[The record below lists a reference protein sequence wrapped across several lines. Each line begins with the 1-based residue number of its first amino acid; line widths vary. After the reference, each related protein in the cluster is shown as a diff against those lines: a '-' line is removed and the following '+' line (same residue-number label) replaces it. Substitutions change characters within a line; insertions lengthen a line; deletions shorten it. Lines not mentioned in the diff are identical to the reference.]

1 MEPFII
7 GYVLSMKLV
16 RPKLDIGV
24 KTFIALS
31 ILFWVP
37 VIALA
42 GILFFMFQ
50 NLLYEEVQGS
60 IKINLKA
67 AKEVFYEERV
77 RVAEGVLTELADR
90 PDIAASLAR
99 RDKRGL
105 QSMLINLGKKN
116 PQMDILIAVNENQ
129 QVIARKTNFSGDVID
144 IGTTLSSALMSGAG
158 ANSVELVGRDFL
170 KNEVEDLNKQIKD
183 VSIAQ
188 FVVAPVRHGGKVVG
202 ALIAGI
208 PYTGDPWL
216 GNTVYNRFGIEMAL
230 FAGETPES
238 FLLHTTAS
246 LPPRS
251 TWVTGQPVPHKLKE
265 EISLGKPYYGTLD
278 ISGNSQLVA
287 YEPIF
292 DSKHRIIGAIGVS
305 MPAREITSVVF
316 GNIWK
321 GIAAVAVLGLII
333 SIIVTIFIK
342 LDITR
347 PLNFVVNAMES
358 FGKGDI
364 DINLDLKTGDQFER
378 LGEGFNHMADGIRK
392 REERLKKHNDV
403 AKLLMS
409 TLDLKE
415 LLGRLMNIVINV
427 TESSMGIV
435 YLYEEGA
442 KIFVPSINYG
452 TASDLKPIAFGE
464 GYPGRAALENRILIL
479 KPPADSSTE
488 KMELGYTKA
497 SPNEVAYIPL
507 RYQERIL
514 GVLVLGS
521 VKKYSEE
528 EVKLFEYLASQI
540 SIALD
545 NAIMHQKIQELSIT
559 DSLTGLY
566 NRRYLN
572 ARLEEEWAR
581 TIRHNK
587 PLSVL
592 LSDIDN
598 FKSINDTYGHDKGDE
613 VLKAV
618 AAIVRANVR
627 KEDLASRYGGEEFVV
642 ALVDTTREDAIRFAE
657 RIRELIRTQTFQW
670 MDKPVTMS
678 IGVACNSDFKAASFD
693 ELIQA
698 SDHAMYKAKTSGKD
712 KVCTYTN
719 NSAKA

>member
-1 MEPFII
+1 
-7 GYVLSMKLV
+7 MKLV
-16 RPKLDIGV
+16 RPNLDIGV

-37 VIALA
+37 VISLA
-42 GILFFMFQ
+42 AILFYMFQ
-50 NLLYEEVQGS
+50 NLMYEEVQES

-77 RVAEGVLTELADR
+77 RVAEGILTEMADR
-90 PDIAASLAR
+90 PDVEAALSK
-99 RDKRGL
+99 RDKHGL
-105 QSMLINLGKKN
+105 QSILINLGKKN
-116 PQMDILIAVNENQ
+116 PHMDILMAVSENQ
-129 QVIARKTNFSGDVID
+129 QVIARKTNFTGDVID
-144 IGTTLSSALMSGAG
+144 IGATLSNALTSGAS
-158 ANSVELVGRDFL
+158 ASSTELVGRDFL
-170 KNEVEDLNKQIKD
+170 KTEVEDLNKQIKD
-183 VSIAQ
+183 VSLVQ
-188 FVVAPVRHGGKVVG
+188 FVVAPVRHGGKVIG
-202 ALIAGI
+202 ALVAGI

-216 GNTVYNRFGIEMAL
+216 GNIIYNKFGTEMAV

-246 LPPRS
+246 LPRS
-251 TWVTGQPVPHKLKE
+251 TWVIGQAVPQRLKD
-265 EISLGKPYYGTLD
+265 EISLGKPYYGTLEMAGK
-278 ISGNSQLVA
+278 SHLVA
-287 YEPIF
+287 YEPIL

-305 MPAREITSVVF
+305 MPAKALTSIVF

-321 GIAAVAVLGLII
+321 GTAAVAVLGLII
-333 SIIVTIFIK
+333 SIIVTTFIK

-358 FGKGDI
+358 FGKGDLEI
-364 DINLDLKTGDQFER
+364 SLELKTGDQFEK
-378 LGEGFNHMADGIRK
+378 LGDGFNHMADGIRK

-442 KIFVPSINYG
+442 KLFVPSINYG
-452 TASDLKPIAFGE
+452 TVAELRPIAFGE
-464 GYPGRAALENRILIL
+464 GYPGMAAQENRIIIL
-479 KPPADSSTE
+479 RPPADGSIE

-497 SPNEVAYIPL
+497 VPNEVAYIPL

-528 EVKLFEYLASQI
+528 EAKLFEYLASQI

-587 PLSVL
+587 PLSVI

-598 FKSINDTYGHDKGDE
+598 FKSINDTFGHDKGDE

-618 AAIVRANVR
+618 SSIVKANVR

-642 ALVDTTREDAIRFAE
+642 ALVDTSKEDATRFAE
-657 RIRELIRTQTFQW
+657 RIRELVRAQTFKW
-670 MDKPVTMS
+670 TEKPVTIS
-678 IGVACNSDFKAASFD
+678 IGVVCNSDFKAAVFD

-698 SDHAMYKAKTSGKD
+698 ADHAMYKAKTSGKD
-712 KVCTYTN
+712 KVCTYTG
-719 NSAKA
+719 NSVKT